1 MTFIKKSPWVSL
13 LNCGGCNGC
22 TLECIACFNP
32 RYDVTRFGIE
42 LKPSAKHAD
51 LLLATGI
58 VNKLNK
64 SRLLNIYEQMP
75 EPKKVVA
82 VGACAV
88 SNGLYK
94 DSYSSAGPLNKVVP
108 VDAYVPGCPPRPEAI
123 IDGILLA
130 LGLMDRSVS
139 NDKDKRK
146 NK

>member
-1 MTFIKKSPWVSL
+1 MSFLKKSPWISFC
-13 LNCGGCNGC
+13 NSAGCNGC
-22 TLECIACFNP
+22 TLECFAVFNP

-51 LLLATGI
+51 VLLVTGI
-58 VNKLNK
+58 VNKQMK
-64 SRLLNIYEQMP
+64 KRLLNIYEQMAD
-75 EPKKVVA
+75 PKFVVA

-94 DSYSSAGPLNKVVP
+94 DSYNSAGPLDKVLK

-123 IDGILLA
+123 IDGL
-130 LGLMDRSVS
+130 RSVLH
-139 NDKDKRK
+139 DKDKRR